1 MSHWCILCCTKN
13 HTGHFINEYS
23 SEHTYKKGRLHWQ
36 WILRTSHCT
45 DAWSIEVKQKA
56 SQTWHVINGYSVY
69 NKTEAPLHWQQ
80 LLHMAQ
86 VYVLLMPVETI
97 IQKRQMDHLKLP
109 ARLLWHVR
117 CCNKTKRIPPNKT
130 RRFTFTRN
138 NSHDISSETVNT
150 CNSRLTASQM
160 CGFLHVRGP
169 AAGAKPLN
177 I

>member
-13 HTGHFINEYS
+13 HTGHFIAEYS
-23 SEHTYKKGRLHWQ
+23 SEHKYKKGRLHWQ

-86 VYVLLMPVETI
+86 VCVLLMLVETI
-97 IQKRQMDHLKLP
+97 IQKRQMDRLKLP
-109 ARLLWHVR
+109 QDVYWDMHAAA
-117 CCNKTKRIPPNKT
+117 TKQRELPPMKK
-130 RRFTFTRN
+130 RRFAVHKN
-138 NSHDISSETVNT
+138 QLIWYLVWD
-150 CNSRLTASQM
+150 CQYL
-160 CGFLHVRGP
+160 
-169 AAGAKPLN
+169 
-177 I
+177 